1 MINISFY
8 LYSSGLWFWY
18 SCSAISI
25 ELLFWEIF
33 NLFERVNFL
42 PNLCVLQVGAIV
54 LYTYVFHMLAPPPG
68 RTYDGIDK
76 EESLP
81 TKNPVNVSAP
91 EQLLPLL
98 TEEPQT
104 IELDTSKSA
113 KV

>member
-1 MINISFY
+1 
-8 LYSSGLWFWY
+8 
-18 SCSAISI
+18 
-25 ELLFWEIF
+25 
-33 NLFERVNFL
+33 
-42 PNLCVLQVGAIV
+42 
-54 LYTYVFHMLAPPPG
+54 MLAPPPG